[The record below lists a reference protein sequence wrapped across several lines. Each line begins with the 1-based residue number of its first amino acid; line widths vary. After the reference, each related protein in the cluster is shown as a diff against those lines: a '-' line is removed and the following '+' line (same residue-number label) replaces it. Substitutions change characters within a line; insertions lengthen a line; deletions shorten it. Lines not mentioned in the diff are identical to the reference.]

1 MRSPHWSGPALVSLF
16 LLGLPALAQQT
27 KPAPVTLPA
36 TNPVAAVVNGQEISE
51 TAVQRALR
59 RVPPAKQAE
68 ARTEILNFLI
78 DNTLVDQYLVSRQIA
93 VPAGDVDAKVTEL
106 REAVK
111 NQGKTTLDKAL
122 QEANVTQAELRK
134 QIEAQLRWDKFTTQQ
149 ATDERAKKFFDQNKD
164 MFNGSTVR
172 ARHILLTPDA
182 SDPQGTQAR
191 AKLAGLKKE
200 IEDKVAQG
208 LAALPANTDEAG
220 REKARAKLTEDAF
233 AAIAAKESVCPS
245 KQRGGDL
252 GYFPRVGIMVEP
264 FAKVAFALKPYE
276 ISDIVSTPF
285 GLHLI
290 LVTDKKPGKD
300 VQYDKMKDVV
310 KDVYGD
316 FLREAVAKQLRAKAT
331 ITVNPPG
338 R

>member
-1 MRSPHWSGPALVSLF
+1 MRTALRSSSTLTALL
-16 LLGLPALAQQT
+16 LLGLPLWAQQT
-27 KPAPVTLPA
+27 SPAPA
-36 TNPVAAVVNGQEISE
+36 THSVAAVVNGQEIPE
-51 TAVQRALR
+51 AAVQRALR

-68 ARTEILNFLI
+68 ARTEILSFLI

-233 AAIAAKESVCPS
+233 AAIAAKESVC
-245 KQRGGDL
+245 
-252 GYFPRVGIMVEP
+252 
-264 FAKVAFALKPYE
+264 
-276 ISDIVSTPF
+276 
-285 GLHLI
+285 
-290 LVTDKKPGKD
+290 
-300 VQYDKMKDVV
+300 
-310 KDVYGD
+310 
-316 FLREAVAKQLRAKAT
+316 
-331 ITVNPPG
+331 
-338 R
+338 